1 VLLHPASA
9 IGVGRI
15 RASGHSHPGPA
26 AGATGVMLLAR
37 DMETT

>member
-1 VLLHPASA
+1 VLLLAASA

-15 RASGHSHPGPA
+15 RVSVHSDPGPA

>member
-1 VLLHPASA
+1 VLVHAASA
-9 IGVGRI
+9 VGVGRI
-15 RASGHSHPGPA
+15 RASGHSDPGSA